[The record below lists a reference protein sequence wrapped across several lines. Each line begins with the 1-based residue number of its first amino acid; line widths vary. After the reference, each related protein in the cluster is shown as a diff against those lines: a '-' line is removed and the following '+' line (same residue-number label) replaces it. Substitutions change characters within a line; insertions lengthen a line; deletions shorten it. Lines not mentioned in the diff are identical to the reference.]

1 MATRVAVLG
10 AGYAGTSAIQRLE
23 EECSDL
29 DAELIWVSDND
40 YHFVL
45 HEAHRLI
52 RDPNLEDVF
61 TVPIEEIKSPSTEFV
76 RGEVE
81 DIDDDRR
88 EIEFDDGST
97 MDYDYVLDCL
107 GSRTAFFGIEGLED
121 HALTLKSHD
130 EALEINDRVTAAAR
144 DGSADDPAR
153 IVVGGAGLSG
163 IQSAAEI
170 AEFREAYDAPIE
182 VYLVEA
188 LEHILPGYDAGFQ
201 GELRKRLEKRDIEIM
216 TDDPITEADDSAI
229 HFETRD
235 SLEYD
240 VLLWA
245 GGITGLHE
253 LEDPNIEREDNRID
267 ADVTLRTDDDRVFA
281 LGDAAVV
288 DQDDGDPPPPTAQ
301 AAWDGAEVAGE
312 NVARAI
318 RGQPLK
324 TWNYEDKGTLVSVGD
339 DVVAHDVVYLPLST
353 FGGPGAKYLKKS
365 VTARWI
371 GETASWRRAAKAWAR
386 M

>member
-1 MATRVAVLG
+1 MATRVVVLG
-10 AGYAGTSAIQRLE
+10 AGYAGAGAVQQLE
-23 EECSDL
+23 DELDDL
-29 DAELIWVSDND
+29 DAELIWVADND

-45 HEAHRLI
+45 HEAHRLL
-52 RDPNLEDVF
+52 RDPTLEDVF
-61 TVPIEEIKSPSTEFV
+61 TVPIDEIKSSSTEFV
-76 RGEVE
+76 KEEVKE
-81 DIDDDRR
+81 VYDDRR
-88 EIEFDDGST
+88 EIEFTDGST

-107 GSRTAFFGIEGLED
+107 GSRTAFFGIDGLED

-130 EALEINDRVTAAAR
+130 EALDINDHVVSAAR
-144 DGSADDPAR
+144 DGWDDDPAQ

-170 AEFREAYDAPIE
+170 AEFRDAYDAPIE

-188 LEHILPGYDAGFQ
+188 MKHILPGHDAGFQ
-201 GELRKRLEKRDIEIM
+201 GELRKRLERRDIEIL
-216 TDDPITEADDSAI
+216 TDDPIVEADDSAL
-229 HFETRD
+229 HFEARD

-245 GGITGLHE
+245 GGITGFHE
-253 LEDPNIEREDNRID
+253 IEDPNLEREDDRID
-267 ADVTLRTDDDRVFA
+267 ADATLRTDDDRVFA

-318 RGQPLK
+318 RGQSLVR
-324 TWNYEDKGTLVSVGD
+324 WDYEDKGTLVSVGD
-339 DVVAHDVVYLPLST
+339 DVVAHDVIHLPLST
-353 FGGPGAKYLKKS
+353 FGGPGAKLLKKAI
-365 VTARWI
+365 TARWV
-371 GETASWRRAAKAWAR
+371 GRTASWRRAARAWANT
-386 M
+386 